1 MGDPCRRYGRRSGLT
16 VIVLLIGL
24 TAVACTSGQPA
35 RHPLH
40 TAEPKT
46 IIIRNHSG
54 FNIDEVRLSAQGRS
68 DDSAIQFGAISPVL
82 NGVDQ
87 AVVRGSSPPPLP
99 SYLYL
104 MWEEAPSVNVTVGVS
119 VERVLAQ
126 ASGHPAEALVF
137 ELRPKNKVSVYLE
150 RRSD

>member
-1 MGDPCRRYGRRSGLT
+1 MS
-16 VIVLLIGL
+16 
-24 TAVACTSGQPA
+24 A
-35 RHPLH
+35 R
-40 TAEPKT
+40 
-46 IIIRNHSG
+46 
-54 FNIDEVRLSAQGRS
+54 GRS

-87 AVVRGSSPPPLP
+87 AVVRGSSPLPLP

-104 MWEEAPSVNVTVGVS
+104 MWEEAQFVNVTVGVS
-119 VERVLAQ
+119 LERVLAQ

-137 ELRPKNKVSVYLE
+137 ELRPKNKVSAYLE

>member
-16 VIVLLIGL
+16 AIALLIGL
-24 TAVACTSGQPA
+24 TAVACTSGHTA

-54 FNIDEVRLSAQGRS
+54 VNIDEVRLSARGRS
-68 DDSAIQFGAISPVL
+68 DDGAIQFGAISPVL

-104 MWEEAPSVNVTVGVS
+104 MWEEAQFVNVTVGVS
-119 VERVLAQ
+119 LERVLAQ

-137 ELRPKNKVSVYLE
+137 ELRPKNKVSAYLE